1 MEQCIIEKTVH
12 SIKGRSI
19 FLIGMM
25 GSGKSQT
32 GLKLAELLKYKYI
45 DLDSLIEKLAKK
57 SINQIFKDEGEDN
70 FRESE
75 AKCLKETIKIPS
87 LVISTGG
94 GIVTK
99 SENWGILRQ
108 GIIVWID
115 LDKDIAIERLKNEIE
130 NRPLLQGKNLNNL
143 YMSIFQSRENLYSQ
157 ADLRIQV
164 KRENI
169 EQVAMK
175 IINEI
180 HKEIK
185 SLSGSILTANHLMTY
200 PNFISNS

>member
-1 MEQCIIEKTVH
+1 MEQSIIKKTVNI
-12 SIKGRSI
+12 IKGRSI

-25 GSGKSQT
+25 GCGKSQT

-45 DLDSLIEKLAKK
+45 DLDSLIEKLVKK
-57 SINQIFKDEGEDN
+57 SINQIFKDEGEDY
-70 FRESE
+70 FRELE
-75 AKCLKETIKIPS
+75 TNCLKEIIKIPS
-87 LVISTGG
+87 LVIATGG

-99 SENWGILRQ
+99 KENWGILRQ
-108 GIIVWID
+108 GIITWID

-130 NRPLLQGKNLNNL
+130 NRPLLQGKNLNDL

-169 EQVAMK
+169 EEVAMK
-175 IINEI
+175 IINAI
-180 HKEIK
+180 HKEI
-185 SLSGSILTANHLMTY
+185 
-200 PNFISNS
+200 IS

>member
-1 MEQCIIEKTVH
+1 MEQTIIQKTVKV
-12 SIKGRSI
+12 IKGRSI

-32 GLKLAELLKYKYI
+32 GLKLAELLNYKYI

-57 SINQIFKDEGEDN
+57 SINQIFNDEGEDDFHELETN
-70 FRESE
+70 
-75 AKCLKETIKIPS
+75 CLKETIKIPS

-108 GIIVWID
+108 GIIAWID

-130 NRPLLQGKNLNNL
+130 KRPLLQGNNLNDL
-143 YMSIFQSRENLYSQ
+143 YMSIFQSRENFYSQ
-157 ADLRIQV
+157 ADLRIKV

-169 EQVAMK
+169 EEVALK
-175 IINEI
+175 IINAI
-180 HKEIK
+180 HKEI
-185 SLSGSILTANHLMTY
+185 
-200 PNFISNS
+200 IS

>member
-1 MEQCIIEKTVH
+1 MEQSIIKKTVQNL
-12 SIKGRSI
+12 KGRSI
-19 FLIGMM
+19 FLIGVM

-45 DLDSLIEKLAKK
+45 DLDLLIEKLAKK
-57 SINQIFKDEGEDN
+57 SINQIFNDEGEKN
-70 FRESE
+70 FRELE
-75 AKCLKETIKIPS
+75 ANCLKETIKIPS
-87 LVISTGG
+87 LVVSTGG

-99 SENWGILRQ
+99 SGNWGILRQ

-115 LDKDIAIERLKNEIE
+115 LDKDIAIERLQNEIE

-169 EQVAMK
+169 EEVAMK
-175 IINEI
+175 IINSI
-180 HKEIK
+180 HKEI
-185 SLSGSILTANHLMTY
+185 
-200 PNFISNS
+200 IS